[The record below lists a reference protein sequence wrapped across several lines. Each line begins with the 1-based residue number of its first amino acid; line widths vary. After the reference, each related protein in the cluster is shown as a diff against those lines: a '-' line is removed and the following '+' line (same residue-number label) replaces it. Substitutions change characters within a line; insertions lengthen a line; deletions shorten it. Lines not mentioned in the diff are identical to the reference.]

1 MTPEQQIEI
10 RLAALE
16 EARTIFNNFNA
27 HQMLQNRET
36 NENLAILL
44 RVAREQERDIKA
56 MRADISSL
64 KSDVATMQVDIAAIN
79 NRLEGVEG
87 RLSRVETRLES
98 IEAQLGIE
106 FGAVNQQLADIRV
119 LLTGGIQPKPPEP

>member
-16 EARTIFNNFNA
+16 EARNIFNNFNA

-44 RVAREQERDIKA
+44 GIGRSQERDLKA
-56 MRADISSL
+56 MQADIGSL
-64 KSDVATMQVDIAAIN
+64 KNDVAMMQVD
-79 NRLEGVEG
+79 LSQVKE
-87 RLSRVETRLES
+87 RLSTIESRLTSVEVELHTGFASMNERFDA
-98 IEAQLGIE
+98 IMA
-106 FGAVNQQLADIRV
+106 
-119 LLTGGIQPKPPEP
+119 LLSGNQPKPPEP